1 MKLVI
6 QRVSRASVT
15 VRGSVI
21 GQIGQGYLVLVGVG
35 REDTKEDAD
44 RLVRKMIGLRIFS
57 DENGKIN
64 KSLKDVDCQLLL
76 ISQFTLYADCRHGNR
91 PGFTDAGDPE
101 KAKELYEYM
110 IDSCRREIPVVEQG
124 EFGADMK
131 VELVNDGPFT
141 ILLDSE
147 IYREK
152 KK

>member
-64 KSLKDVDCQLLL
+64 KSLKDVDGQLLL

-124 EFGADMK
+124 EFGAKMQ

>member
-64 KSLKDVDCQLLL
+64 KSLKDVDGQLLL

-124 EFGADMK
+124 EFGVDMK

>member
-64 KSLKDVDCQLLL
+64 KSLKDVDGQLLL

-131 VELVNDGPFT
+131 IELVNDGPFT

>member
-15 VRGSVI
+15 VRGSVL

-64 KSLKDVDCQLLL
+64 KSLKDVDGQLLL

>member
-1 MKLVI
+1 M
-6 QRVSRASVT
+6 T
-15 VRGSVI
+15 VRGNVI
-21 GQIGQGYLVLVGVG
+21 GRISQGYLVLVGIG

-64 KSLKDVDCQLLL
+64 KSLKDVDGQLLL

>member
-1 MKLVI
+1 M
-6 QRVSRASVT
+6 T

-64 KSLKDVDCQLLL
+64 KSLKDVDGQLLL

>member
-57 DENGKIN
+57 DENRKIN
-64 KSLKDVDCQLLL
+64 KSLKDVDGQLLL

>member
-6 QRVSRASVT
+6 QRVSRASET
-15 VRGSVI
+15 VGGGVI

-64 KSLKDVDCQLLL
+64 KSLKDVDGQLLL

>member
-1 MKLVI
+1 MD
-6 QRVSRASVT
+6 
-15 VRGSVI
+15 G
-21 GQIGQGYLVLVGVG
+21 
-35 REDTKEDAD
+35 
-44 RLVRKMIGLRIFS
+44 
-57 DENGKIN
+57 
-64 KSLKDVDCQLLL
+64 QLLL

>member
-21 GQIGQGYLVLVGVG
+21 GQIGQGYLVLVGGG

-57 DENGKIN
+57 DKNGKIN
-64 KSLKDVDCQLLL
+64 KSLKDVDGQLLL